1 MALDAQ
7 PRPTDVSP
15 EAHDPHDPAHWT
27 ARRRSRYGWTITAML
42 LVLMM
47 ISWADKAIL
56 GIVAVPLMTDLG
68 LTPEQFGLLGS
79 AVFFLFGIAQLVSA
93 PIANRVKSKWFLL
106 VLCLIWS
113 VAQVPIFV
121 FASLPALWFS
131 RVLLGAGE
139 GPLAPISMHATY
151 KWFPAAKGATPA
163 AIVSSGVTLGIVAFA
178 PVLAWIAADFGWKA
192 TFIFLALI
200 GVVWASAWIILG
212 KEGPYSS
219 ARAEQEIQARDTARE
234 QGITAAVLPAGHDA
248 MDGAP
253 ADVAAAD
260 AKVGYL
266 RSLLTPTWL
275 FAVLCS
281 FLGYWTFTVATT
293 WLPAYFE
300 NVLGST
306 TQQAGSLITLPALW
320 GTVATI
326 GLSWLTQR
334 LGARGIATRRSRGL
348 ILGGAAAFAGIMVV
362 LGTLTTTPWLAT
374 LCFTFGFGTAPALF
388 ALTYLVAAETTS
400 TAQRGAMLQVTNAV
414 LTTGGLL
421 APAVVG
427 FIVGRAVT
435 PAAGYSQAF
444 MLTGAMLAIA
454 GVLACLFINQQRD
467 RRNLGLDVA

>member
-7 PRPTDVSP
+7 PQLSTTT
-15 EAHDPHDPAHWT
+15 AGTADPQDPARWT

-47 ISWADKAIL
+47 VSWADKAIL
-56 GIVAVPLMTDLG
+56 GIVAVPLMADLG

-93 PIANRVKSKWFLL
+93 PLANRVKSKWFLL

-163 AIVSSGVTLGIVAFA
+163 AVVSSGVTLGIVAFA
-178 PVLAWIAADFGWKA
+178 PVLAWIAADFGWKT
-192 TFIFLALI
+192 TFVFLALI
-200 GVVWASAWIILG
+200 GVVWAAVWIILG
-212 KEGPYSS
+212 KEGPYTS
-219 ARAEQEIQARDTARE
+219 ARAEQEIQAHDAARDRGAAASLAASQDE
-234 QGITAAVLPAGHDA
+234 TAA
-248 MDGAP
+248 AP

-266 RSLLTPTWL
+266 RSFLTPSWL
-275 FAVLCS
+275 LAVLCS

-348 ILGGAAAFAGIMVV
+348 ILGGAAAGAGVMVV
-362 LGTLTTTPWLAT
+362 LGTLATTPWVAT

-414 LTTGGLL
+414 LTSGGLL

-427 FIVGRAVT
+427 FLVGRAVT

-444 MLTGAMLAIA
+444 LLTGAMLAVA

-467 RRNLGLDVA
+467 RRRLGLEVD

>member
-7 PRPTDVSP
+7 PQPTTTAVP
-15 EAHDPHDPAHWT
+15 AAADPQDPARWH
-27 ARRRSRYGWTITAML
+27 ARRRARTGWTVTALL

-56 GIVAVPLMTDLG
+56 GIVAVPIMTDLG

-79 AVFFLFGIAQLVSA
+79 AVFILFGVAQLVSA
-93 PIANRVKSKWFLL
+93 PIANRVQSKWFLL

-178 PVLAWIAADFGWKA
+178 PVLAWIAAEFGWKA
-192 TFIFLALI
+192 TFIFLAII
-200 GVVWASAWIILG
+200 GVVWAVLWIVLG
-212 KEGPYSS
+212 KEGPYTS
-219 ARAEQEIQARDTARE
+219 ARAEREIEAHDAGRPLTGEETPVSGA
-234 QGITAAVLPAGHDA
+234 GAAPAAVEA
-248 MDGAP
+248 
-253 ADVAAAD
+253 ADV
-260 AKVGYL
+260 KVGYL
-266 RSLLTPTWL
+266 RSMLTPSWL
-275 FAVLCS
+275 LAVLCS

-300 NVLGST
+300 NVLGSS

-320 GTVATI
+320 GTAATI

-348 ILGGAAAFAGIMVV
+348 VLGGAALVAGVMVI
-362 LGTLTTTPWLAT
+362 LGTLATTPWMAT
-374 LCFTFGFGTAPALF
+374 ACFAIGFGTAPALF

-400 TAQRGAMLQVTNAV
+400 TGQRGAMLQVTNAV
-414 LTTGGLL
+414 LTSGGLL
-421 APAVVG
+421 APAAVG

-435 PAAGYSQAF
+435 PADGYTQAF
-444 MLTGAMLAIA
+444 LLTGAMLAVA
-454 GVLACLFINQQRD
+454 GLASCLFINQQRD
-467 RRNLGLDVA
+467 RRRLGLEVG